1 MAARFGSAVA
11 GGRRRHVDV
20 VRLDGAITAVNRLAL
35 AVASVFLVLIFVV
48 AALGVVFRYVIQH
61 SLPWSDET
69 AAYLFIWLVFL
80 GAASEIRNNGHPA
93 VHFVVDRLPPGA
105 RRFAGAVAN
114 LAIAIWGGVL
124 LVYGIKAVILE
135 APESW
140 SSVPAISLQIPYAAI
155 PLGGALIIVF
165 ALGRAVTRR

>member
-1 MAARFGSAVA
+1 VNVQGAVA
-11 GGRRRHVDV
+11 A
-20 VRLDGAITAVNRLAL
+20 LNRVALTLAS
-35 AVASVFLVLIFVV
+35 AFMVLIFGV
-48 AALGVVFRYVIQH
+48 AALGVIFRYVLQH

-80 GAASEIRNNGHPA
+80 GAASEVLNNGHPA
-93 VHFVVDRLPPGA
+93 VHFVVDRLSPLM
-105 RRFAGAVAN
+105 RRFAGALAN

-155 PLGGALIIVF
+155 PVGGALIIIF
-165 ALGRAVTRR
+165 ALGKAIVRR

>member
-1 MAARFGSAVA
+1 VKLHAAVA
-11 GGRRRHVDV
+11 A
-20 VRLDGAITAVNRLAL
+20 LDRIAL
-35 AVASVFLVLIFVV
+35 TVASAFMVLIFGV
-48 AALGVVFRYVIQH
+48 AALGVIFRYVLQH

-80 GAASEIRNNGHPA
+80 GAASEILNDGHPA
-93 VHFVVDRLPPGA
+93 VHFVADRLSPLA
-105 RRFAGAVAN
+105 RRLAGALAN

-155 PLGGALIIVF
+155 PVGGALIVIF
-165 ALGRAVTRR
+165 ALGKAFVRR